1 MERLKAKIR
10 SEGQVLSEQVL
21 KVDAFLN
28 HHQIDPALMRD
39 IGQEFARRFADAG
52 ITKNVTIEASGI
64 APRC

>member
-28 HHQIDPALMRD
+28 HQIDPALMKQVND
-39 IGQEFARRFADAG
+39 E
-52 ITKNVTIEASGI
+52 I
-64 APRC
+64 AKVRGK